1 MNLYEFI
8 DECLCRVGV
17 ENVFGIPGS
26 LIMPIWQNIKNKNI
40 VLCSHEQEA
49 SYVAVGYA
57 KMSRKPVCVITTGGP
72 GVTNCISGIASA
84 NIDSVPLIYISG
96 RTPVSKNGSGL
107 MQEESRINRM
117 FDSVDLLKSVVK
129 TSVCIE
135 NIETAPQIIWET
147 IRSALEGRSGAV
159 HLSIP
164 IDIQNAAVSTE
175 NVVFSSAKS
184 TFDEPLLTIS
194 EKPLFVI
201 GWGCWLSD
209 SFNEVYSLSEKVNA
223 PVVVSSK
230 AYCCINRNHDM
241 FLGKLGYGNS
251 ANLEQFIAAYQPDS
265 IVAFGSSLGDKDFN
279 RQAFKLLKE
288 NVPVYIITNDNCSG
302 SQKINGCTVIE
313 TSDMKGY
320 LNKVLSLVERRTVD
334 ENFVE
339 CVRTT
344 RNRSIDYWKSRIAPR
359 DYMARYIEHIGRF
372 ADNGCVITADAG
384 NHLVNAGAL
393 VNPAEP
399 GQMFLDVG
407 LRAMG
412 IGICTA
418 VGMAIA
424 NPKKKYLAITGDGC
438 MLMNGNVMHLTRELN
453 LPVLFIVFNNH
464 SLGRVRVGQ
473 SLTHKYR
480 GSDINNVDFQAY
492 AKSFGL
498 DAYRFDSPEVFFNR
512 FPEILSHSGAG
523 VVEVI
528 TSKDEIPIP
537 IKDNIY

>member
-175 NVVFSSAKS
+175 IMTCFWA
-184 TFDEPLLTIS
+184 
-194 EKPLFVI
+194 
-201 GWGCWLSD
+201 
-209 SFNEVYSLSEKVNA
+209 
-223 PVVVSSK
+223 
-230 AYCCINRNHDM
+230 
-241 FLGKLGYGNS
+241 NS
-251 ANLEQFIAAYQPDS
+251 AMATVLIWN
-265 IVAFGSSLGDKDFN
+265 SL
-279 RQAFKLLKE
+279 LLLIS
-288 NVPVYIITNDNCSG
+288 PI
-302 SQKINGCTVIE
+302 
-313 TSDMKGY
+313 
-320 LNKVLSLVERRTVD
+320 LLL
-334 ENFVE
+334 
-339 CVRTT
+339 
-344 RNRSIDYWKSRIAPR
+344 RS
-359 DYMARYIEHIGRF
+359 AR
-372 ADNGCVITADAG
+372 
-384 NHLVNAGAL
+384 
-393 VNPAEP
+393 P
-399 GQMFLDVG
+399 
-407 LRAMG
+407 
-412 IGICTA
+412 
-418 VGMAIA
+418 
-424 NPKKKYLAITGDGC
+424 LAIK
-438 MLMNGNVMHLTRELN
+438 
-453 LPVLFIVFNNH
+453 I
-464 SLGRVRVGQ
+464 S
-473 SLTHKYR
+473 
-480 GSDINNVDFQAY
+480 I
-492 AKSFGL
+492 AK
-498 DAYRFDSPEVFFNR
+498 
-512 FPEILSHSGAG
+512 LSS
-523 VVEVI
+523 
-528 TSKDEIPIP
+528 
-537 IKDNIY
+537 Y